1 MGVPLQPDNVG
12 VIVYEM
18 VCVAVEL
25 FVTVTFKIEVGAV
38 TVPLVLAVTPAGNGV
53 TTSQL

>member
-1 MGVPLQPDNVG
+1 MGAPLQPDKMG
-12 VIVYEM
+12 VIVYDM

-25 FVTVTFKIEVGAV
+25 FVTVTFKIEVGAL

-53 TTSQL
+53 TTCQL

>member
-1 MGVPLQPDNVG
+1 MGVPLQPDKLG
-12 VIVYEM
+12 VMVYDI

-25 FVTVTFKIEVGAV
+25 FVTVTFKIEVGEF

>member
-1 MGVPLQPDNVG
+1 MGVPLQPCKMG
-12 VIVYEM
+12 VMVYEI

-25 FVTVTFKIEVGAV
+25 FVTVTFKLEVGAF